1 MTSHII
7 PDMFLLVLELCLSD
21 ASPVSSPTRMEP
33 LELQRQLFSVGDL
46 FQTDMHA
53 LIRNGNGEPRFRLAY
68 LPCRNRCEIPRL
80 ILEEAGC
87 CYDMEVIGFQ
97 TWKASVKPLAPYG
110 KLPCL
115 VNYDGLNHDLGQEQ
129 TITRFLA
136 QRVGLAGRT
145 VLEQAKVDE
154 LYSFLFAT
162 LRNNGLSHDG
172 EHYSVAALKELAS
185 QPAEQSAQE
194 ERLRYDAMFRQNSHT
209 RAERGLAAL
218 RVFEEHLE
226 ASNTGYLVGWCT
238 YADLAL
244 LHVLWELAEPDNVP
258 DFATRFDLP
267 QLGAFLERMEERRSR
282 EHTFGRLVACLDTAG
297 TPAVQRTPTVE
308 GAIRLCRTRCSRERP
323 SLVLAVLVSA
333 SSRPQTTVR
342 TPRRQDLFR
351 NSDSI
356 VCFLREDF

>member
-1 MTSHII
+1 MRLASRLPGMYSNGRGGGGADPGESLAPVTSHII

-267 QLGAFLERMEERRSR
+267 QLGAFLERMEERPQLRAYLR
-282 EHTFGRLVACLDTAG
+282 
-297 TPAVQRTPTVE
+297 
-308 GAIRLCRTRCSRERP
+308 
-323 SLVLAVLVSA
+323 
-333 SSRPQTTVR
+333 SSRR
-342 TPRRQDLFR
+342 LPRYRRDASGASLYTYCGGR
-351 NSDSI
+351 YSPMPDP
-356 VCFLREDF
+356 L